1 MISLQVLLQSCS
13 LLLSASMSA
22 STALKDEA
30 SNCTDLDFSDPVCLA
45 LENEK
50 TFPKVNYTSMPGI
63 TIAVIS
69 GSISVI
75 CSLLLISIIFKSAIG
90 LSTPSHRLVFAMSIA
105 DIIQSMAMAASTLP
119 MPRDMVYEFEAKS
132 LGNEFT
138 CSLQGCLVIFGFS
151 IGGLLNACLALY
163 YMLLVTYKVNDSFMR
178 RRTEPVMYIMCV
190 LLTIPPAI
198 VFWVNKWFNPT
209 PFQSWCTATSYPW
222 YCKPEDAD
230 SDECTI
236 RGIPTSFQKRTRTY
250 LFFYYWIIGISPP
263 IIIIFS
269 MIRITRTVYLQ
280 HKYLKRIK
288 KVFAVKGIRSLTG
301 LTRTTT
307 RAFKRR
313 FHLSKQRQ
321 VEVKTVLYQAIAYS
335 IAGLLPSSANFI
347 HLNQRNR
354 LHSNGTMMALQMAH
368 AAIRPSQ
375 GVFNLIVF
383 VTQKASDLRRKKEN
397 LTWKQA
403 IISVFKDREYV
414 EIEMSNMSIVL
425 NGGLENDVSDD
436 NYLDQYSFDGEDD
449 GRDLD
454 DEDCDDDNLSDC
466 ASDDTRVRGGK
477 TPDDHYPDNPRSRNE
492 EGISYAQSKSSVT
505 FFDFENISGGG
516 VSVAS
521 LNSLISGRV
530 SWSSDMEPEEPL
542 DSSSKQQ

>member
-1 MISLQVLLQSCS
+1 
-13 LLLSASMSA
+13 
-22 STALKDEA
+22 
-30 SNCTDLDFSDPVCLA
+30 
-45 LENEK
+45 
-50 TFPKVNYTSMPGI
+50 
-63 TIAVIS
+63 
-69 GSISVI
+69 
-75 CSLLLISIIFKSAIG
+75 
-90 LSTPSHRLVFAMSIA
+90 
-105 DIIQSMAMAASTLP
+105 
-119 MPRDMVYEFEAKS
+119 
-132 LGNEFT
+132 
-138 CSLQGCLVIFGFS
+138 
-151 IGGLLNACLALY
+151 
-163 YMLLVTYKVNDSFMR
+163 
-178 RRTEPVMYIMCV
+178 
-190 LLTIPPAI
+190 
-198 VFWVNKWFNPT
+198 
-209 PFQSWCTATSYPW
+209 
-222 YCKPEDAD
+222 
-230 SDECTI
+230 
-236 RGIPTSFQKRTRTY
+236 
-250 LFFYYWIIGISPP
+250 
-263 IIIIFS
+263 